1 MRKTNSAN
9 TILLLG
15 VALSFICS
23 FFLRNILLGV
33 IVFIV
38 SFGFVMY
45 KQRAAFLASS
55 AASAYKKGQI
65 EKSFMLYEKAIQ
77 LEGCP
82 GMVKILYAYR
92 LISEGKIN
100 EGAKILGTLSYD
112 TMDDNERLNY
122 NATNAL
128 SIWKQGGLHRA
139 IEIYE
144 ALFEGAKIL
153 GTLSYDT
160 MDDNERLNYNATNAL
175 SIWKQG
181 GLHRAIEIYEALLND
196 KDSILIYETLGYLLI
211 CAKNYKKA
219 LEFNLKAFEFNNT
232 SERIKCNLAT
242 SYYYA
247 GHEKEAVKLYK
258 ELIADY
264 ANFPEPYYY
273 YAFNNTSERIKCNL
287 ATSYYYAGHEKEAV
301 KLYKELIADYA
312 NFPEPYY
319 YYALILQG
327 CEKYKGALKYFNM
340 ALEKKFSHIYTLTEE
355 DIQCKLKEVGG
366 HIGA

>member
-15 VALSFICS
+15 GALSFICS

-144 ALFEGAKIL
+144 AL
-153 GTLSYDT
+153 
-160 MDDNERLNYNATNAL
+160 
-175 SIWKQG
+175 
-181 GLHRAIEIYEALLND
+181 LND

-219 LEFNLKAFEFNNT
+219 LEFNLKAFE
-232 SERIKCNLAT
+232 
-242 SYYYA
+242 
-247 GHEKEAVKLYK
+247 
-258 ELIADY
+258 
-264 ANFPEPYYY
+264 
-273 YAFNNTSERIKCNL
+273 FNNTSERIKCNL

>member
-9 TILLLG
+9 AILLLG

-144 ALFEGAKIL
+144 AL
-153 GTLSYDT
+153 
-160 MDDNERLNYNATNAL
+160 
-175 SIWKQG
+175 
-181 GLHRAIEIYEALLND
+181 LND

-247 GHEKEAVKLYK
+247 GHE
-258 ELIADY
+258 
-264 ANFPEPYYY
+264 
-273 YAFNNTSERIKCNL
+273 R
-287 ATSYYYAGHEKEAV
+287 EAV

>member
-15 VALSFICS
+15 VVLSFICS

-144 ALFEGAKIL
+144 AL
-153 GTLSYDT
+153 
-160 MDDNERLNYNATNAL
+160 
-175 SIWKQG
+175 
-181 GLHRAIEIYEALLND
+181 LND

-219 LEFNLKAFEFNNT
+219 LEFNLKAFE
-232 SERIKCNLAT
+232 
-242 SYYYA
+242 
-247 GHEKEAVKLYK
+247 
-258 ELIADY
+258 
-264 ANFPEPYYY
+264 
-273 YAFNNTSERIKCNL
+273 FNNTSERIKCNL

-366 HIGA
+366 HIWA

>member
-15 VALSFICS
+15 VVLSFICS

-144 ALFEGAKIL
+144 AL
-153 GTLSYDT
+153 
-160 MDDNERLNYNATNAL
+160 
-175 SIWKQG
+175 
-181 GLHRAIEIYEALLND
+181 LND

-219 LEFNLKAFEFNNT
+219 LEFNLKAFE
-232 SERIKCNLAT
+232 
-242 SYYYA
+242 
-247 GHEKEAVKLYK
+247 
-258 ELIADY
+258 
-264 ANFPEPYYY
+264 
-273 YAFNNTSERIKCNL
+273 FNNTSERIKCNL

>member
-144 ALFEGAKIL
+144 AL
-153 GTLSYDT
+153 
-160 MDDNERLNYNATNAL
+160 
-175 SIWKQG
+175 
-181 GLHRAIEIYEALLND
+181 LND

-219 LEFNLKAFEFNNT
+219 LEFNLKAFE
-232 SERIKCNLAT
+232 
-242 SYYYA
+242 
-247 GHEKEAVKLYK
+247 
-258 ELIADY
+258 
-264 ANFPEPYYY
+264 
-273 YAFNNTSERIKCNL
+273 FNNTSERIKCNL

-366 HIGA
+366 HIGV

>member
-15 VALSFICS
+15 VVLSFICS

-38 SFGFVMY
+38 SFGFVIY

-100 EGAKILGTLSYD
+100 
-112 TMDDNERLNY
+112 
-122 NATNAL
+122 
-128 SIWKQGGLHRA
+128 
-139 IEIYE
+139 
-144 ALFEGAKIL
+144 EGAKIL

-273 YAFNNTSERIKCNL
+273 YA
-287 ATSYYYAGHEKEAV
+287 
-301 KLYKELIADYA
+301 
-312 NFPEPYY
+312 
-319 YYALILQG
+319 LILQG

>member
-15 VALSFICS
+15 VVLSFICS

-38 SFGFVMY
+38 SFGFVIY

-65 EKSFMLYEKAIQ
+65 EKSFMLYEKSIQ

-100 EGAKILGTLSYD
+100 
-112 TMDDNERLNY
+112 
-122 NATNAL
+122 
-128 SIWKQGGLHRA
+128 
-139 IEIYE
+139 
-144 ALFEGAKIL
+144 EGAKIL

-273 YAFNNTSERIKCNL
+273 YA
-287 ATSYYYAGHEKEAV
+287 
-301 KLYKELIADYA
+301 
-312 NFPEPYY
+312 
-319 YYALILQG
+319 LILQG

-355 DIQCKLKEVGG
+355 DVQCKLKEVGG

>member
-15 VALSFICS
+15 VVLSFICS

-144 ALFEGAKIL
+144 AL
-153 GTLSYDT
+153 
-160 MDDNERLNYNATNAL
+160 
-175 SIWKQG
+175 
-181 GLHRAIEIYEALLND
+181 LND

-258 ELIADY
+258 ELID
-264 ANFPEPYYY
+264 
-273 YAFNNTSERIKCNL
+273 
-287 ATSYYYAGHEKEAV
+287 
-301 KLYKELIADYA
+301 DYA

>member
-92 LISEGKIN
+92 LINEGKIN
-100 EGAKILGTLSYD
+100 
-112 TMDDNERLNY
+112 
-122 NATNAL
+122 
-128 SIWKQGGLHRA
+128 
-139 IEIYE
+139 
-144 ALFEGAKIL
+144 EGAKIL

-273 YAFNNTSERIKCNL
+273 YA
-287 ATSYYYAGHEKEAV
+287 
-301 KLYKELIADYA
+301 
-312 NFPEPYY
+312 
-319 YYALILQG
+319 LILQG

>member
-15 VALSFICS
+15 VVLSFICS

-144 ALFEGAKIL
+144 AL
-153 GTLSYDT
+153 
-160 MDDNERLNYNATNAL
+160 
-175 SIWKQG
+175 
-181 GLHRAIEIYEALLND
+181 LND

-219 LEFNLKAFEFNNT
+219 LEFNLKAFE
-232 SERIKCNLAT
+232 
-242 SYYYA
+242 
-247 GHEKEAVKLYK
+247 
-258 ELIADY
+258 
-264 ANFPEPYYY
+264 
-273 YAFNNTSERIKCNL
+273 FNNTSERIKCNL

-355 DIQCKLKEVGG
+355 DIQCKLKEVGR

>member
-33 IVFIV
+33 IIFIV

-100 EGAKILGTLSYD
+100 
-112 TMDDNERLNY
+112 
-122 NATNAL
+122 
-128 SIWKQGGLHRA
+128 
-139 IEIYE
+139 
-144 ALFEGAKIL
+144 EGAKIL

-273 YAFNNTSERIKCNL
+273 YA
-287 ATSYYYAGHEKEAV
+287 
-301 KLYKELIADYA
+301 
-312 NFPEPYY
+312 
-319 YYALILQG
+319 LILQG

>member
-82 GMVKILYAYR
+82 GMVKILYAYC

-100 EGAKILGTLSYD
+100 
-112 TMDDNERLNY
+112 
-122 NATNAL
+122 
-128 SIWKQGGLHRA
+128 
-139 IEIYE
+139 
-144 ALFEGAKIL
+144 EGAKIL

-273 YAFNNTSERIKCNL
+273 YA
-287 ATSYYYAGHEKEAV
+287 
-301 KLYKELIADYA
+301 
-312 NFPEPYY
+312 
-319 YYALILQG
+319 LILQG

>member
-144 ALFEGAKIL
+144 AL
-153 GTLSYDT
+153 
-160 MDDNERLNYNATNAL
+160 
-175 SIWKQG
+175 
-181 GLHRAIEIYEALLND
+181 LND

-232 SERIKCNLAT
+232 SE
-242 SYYYA
+242 
-247 GHEKEAVKLYK
+247 H
-258 ELIADY
+258 
-264 ANFPEPYYY
+264 
-273 YAFNNTSERIKCNL
+273 IKCNL

>member
-9 TILLLG
+9 TFLLLG

-144 ALFEGAKIL
+144 AL
-153 GTLSYDT
+153 
-160 MDDNERLNYNATNAL
+160 
-175 SIWKQG
+175 
-181 GLHRAIEIYEALLND
+181 LND

-219 LEFNLKAFEFNNT
+219 LEFNLKAFE
-232 SERIKCNLAT
+232 
-242 SYYYA
+242 
-247 GHEKEAVKLYK
+247 
-258 ELIADY
+258 
-264 ANFPEPYYY
+264 
-273 YAFNNTSERIKCNL
+273 FNNTSERIKCNL

>member
-144 ALFEGAKIL
+144 AL
-153 GTLSYDT
+153 
-160 MDDNERLNYNATNAL
+160 
-175 SIWKQG
+175 
-181 GLHRAIEIYEALLND
+181 LND

-273 YAFNNTSERIKCNL
+273 YA
-287 ATSYYYAGHEKEAV
+287 
-301 KLYKELIADYA
+301 
-312 NFPEPYY
+312 
-319 YYALILQG
+319 LILQG

-340 ALEKKFSHIYTLTEE
+340 ALEKKFSHIYTLTDE
-355 DIQCKLKEVGG
+355 DIQCKLKEVEG

>member
-144 ALFEGAKIL
+144 AL
-153 GTLSYDT
+153 
-160 MDDNERLNYNATNAL
+160 
-175 SIWKQG
+175 
-181 GLHRAIEIYEALLND
+181 LND

-219 LEFNLKAFEFNNT
+219 LEFNLKAFE
-232 SERIKCNLAT
+232 
-242 SYYYA
+242 
-247 GHEKEAVKLYK
+247 
-258 ELIADY
+258 
-264 ANFPEPYYY
+264 
-273 YAFNNTSERIKCNL
+273 FNNTSERIKCNL

>member
-77 LEGCP
+77 LEGCT

-100 EGAKILGTLSYD
+100 
-112 TMDDNERLNY
+112 
-122 NATNAL
+122 
-128 SIWKQGGLHRA
+128 
-139 IEIYE
+139 
-144 ALFEGAKIL
+144 EGAKIL

-247 GHEKEAVKLYK
+247 G
-258 ELIADY
+258 
-264 ANFPEPYYY
+264 
-273 YAFNNTSERIKCNL
+273 R
-287 ATSYYYAGHEKEAV
+287 EKEAV

-327 CEKYKGALKYFNM
+327 CEKYKGALKYLNM

>member
-55 AASAYKKGQI
+55 AASAYKKGHI

-100 EGAKILGTLSYD
+100 
-112 TMDDNERLNY
+112 
-122 NATNAL
+122 
-128 SIWKQGGLHRA
+128 
-139 IEIYE
+139 
-144 ALFEGAKIL
+144 EGAKIL

-273 YAFNNTSERIKCNL
+273 YA
-287 ATSYYYAGHEKEAV
+287 
-301 KLYKELIADYA
+301 
-312 NFPEPYY
+312 
-319 YYALILQG
+319 LILQG

>member
-139 IEIYE
+139 I
-144 ALFEGAKIL
+144 K
-153 GTLSYDT
+153 
-160 MDDNERLNYNATNAL
+160 
-175 SIWKQG
+175 
-181 GLHRAIEIYEALLND
+181 IYEALLND

-219 LEFNLKAFEFNNT
+219 LEFNLKAFE
-232 SERIKCNLAT
+232 
-242 SYYYA
+242 
-247 GHEKEAVKLYK
+247 
-258 ELIADY
+258 
-264 ANFPEPYYY
+264 
-273 YAFNNTSERIKCNL
+273 FNNTSERIKCNL

>member
-15 VALSFICS
+15 VVLSFICS
-23 FFLRNILLGV
+23 FFLRFILLGV

-55 AASAYKKGQI
+55 ATSAYKKGQI

-100 EGAKILGTLSYD
+100 
-112 TMDDNERLNY
+112 
-122 NATNAL
+122 
-128 SIWKQGGLHRA
+128 
-139 IEIYE
+139 
-144 ALFEGAKIL
+144 EGAKIL

-273 YAFNNTSERIKCNL
+273 YA
-287 ATSYYYAGHEKEAV
+287 
-301 KLYKELIADYA
+301 
-312 NFPEPYY
+312 
-319 YYALILQG
+319 LILQG

>member
-15 VALSFICS
+15 VAISFICS

-100 EGAKILGTLSYD
+100 EGT
-112 TMDDNERLNY
+112 
-122 NATNAL
+122 
-128 SIWKQGGLHRA
+128 
-139 IEIYE
+139 
-144 ALFEGAKIL
+144 KIL

-273 YAFNNTSERIKCNL
+273 YA
-287 ATSYYYAGHEKEAV
+287 
-301 KLYKELIADYA
+301 
-312 NFPEPYY
+312 
-319 YYALILQG
+319 LILQG

>member
-144 ALFEGAKIL
+144 AL
-153 GTLSYDT
+153 
-160 MDDNERLNYNATNAL
+160 
-175 SIWKQG
+175 
-181 GLHRAIEIYEALLND
+181 LND

-219 LEFNLKAFEFNNT
+219 LEFNLKAFE
-232 SERIKCNLAT
+232 
-242 SYYYA
+242 
-247 GHEKEAVKLYK
+247 
-258 ELIADY
+258 
-264 ANFPEPYYY
+264 
-273 YAFNNTSERIKCNL
+273 FNNTSERIKCNL

-355 DIQCKLKEVGG
+355 DIQCKLKEVEG

>member
-23 FFLRNILLGV
+23 FFLRNILLGI

-100 EGAKILGTLSYD
+100 
-112 TMDDNERLNY
+112 
-122 NATNAL
+122 
-128 SIWKQGGLHRA
+128 
-139 IEIYE
+139 
-144 ALFEGAKIL
+144 EGAKIL

-273 YAFNNTSERIKCNL
+273 YA
-287 ATSYYYAGHEKEAV
+287 
-301 KLYKELIADYA
+301 
-312 NFPEPYY
+312 
-319 YYALILQG
+319 LILQG

>member
-23 FFLRNILLGV
+23 FFLRNIFLGV

-144 ALFEGAKIL
+144 AL
-153 GTLSYDT
+153 
-160 MDDNERLNYNATNAL
+160 
-175 SIWKQG
+175 
-181 GLHRAIEIYEALLND
+181 LND
-196 KDSILIYETLGYLLI
+196 KDSTLIYETLGYLLI

-219 LEFNLKAFEFNNT
+219 LEFNLKAFE
-232 SERIKCNLAT
+232 
-242 SYYYA
+242 
-247 GHEKEAVKLYK
+247 
-258 ELIADY
+258 
-264 ANFPEPYYY
+264 
-273 YAFNNTSERIKCNL
+273 FNNTSERIKCNL

>member
-144 ALFEGAKIL
+144 AL
-153 GTLSYDT
+153 
-160 MDDNERLNYNATNAL
+160 
-175 SIWKQG
+175 
-181 GLHRAIEIYEALLND
+181 LND

-273 YAFNNTSERIKCNL
+273 YA
-287 ATSYYYAGHEKEAV
+287 
-301 KLYKELIADYA
+301 
-312 NFPEPYY
+312 
-319 YYALILQG
+319 LILQR

>member
-82 GMVKILYAYR
+82 GMVKILYAYC

-100 EGAKILGTLSYD
+100 
-112 TMDDNERLNY
+112 
-122 NATNAL
+122 
-128 SIWKQGGLHRA
+128 
-139 IEIYE
+139 
-144 ALFEGAKIL
+144 EGAKIL

-273 YAFNNTSERIKCNL
+273 YA
-287 ATSYYYAGHEKEAV
+287 
-301 KLYKELIADYA
+301 
-312 NFPEPYY
+312 
-319 YYALILQG
+319 LILQG

-355 DIQCKLKEVGG
+355 DIQCKLKEVEG

>member
-15 VALSFICS
+15 VVLSFICS

-92 LISEGKIN
+92 LISEGTIN
-100 EGAKILGTLSYD
+100 
-112 TMDDNERLNY
+112 
-122 NATNAL
+122 
-128 SIWKQGGLHRA
+128 
-139 IEIYE
+139 
-144 ALFEGAKIL
+144 EGAKIL

-273 YAFNNTSERIKCNL
+273 YA
-287 ATSYYYAGHEKEAV
+287 
-301 KLYKELIADYA
+301 
-312 NFPEPYY
+312 
-319 YYALILQG
+319 LILQG

>member
-144 ALFEGAKIL
+144 AL
-153 GTLSYDT
+153 
-160 MDDNERLNYNATNAL
+160 
-175 SIWKQG
+175 
-181 GLHRAIEIYEALLND
+181 LND

-258 ELIADY
+258 EL
-264 ANFPEPYYY
+264 
-273 YAFNNTSERIKCNL
+273 L
-287 ATSYYYAGHEKEAV
+287 
-301 KLYKELIADYA
+301 ADYA

>member
-15 VALSFICS
+15 VVLSFICS

-77 LEGCP
+77 LEECP

-128 SIWKQGGLHRA
+128 SIWKQG
-139 IEIYE
+139 
-144 ALFEGAKIL
+144 
-153 GTLSYDT
+153 S
-160 MDDNERLNYNATNAL
+160 
-175 SIWKQG
+175 
-181 GLHRAIEIYEALLND
+181 LHRAIEIYEALLND
-196 KDSILIYETLGYLLI
+196 KDSILIYETLGYLFI

-219 LEFNLKAFEFNNT
+219 LEFNLKAFE
-232 SERIKCNLAT
+232 
-242 SYYYA
+242 
-247 GHEKEAVKLYK
+247 
-258 ELIADY
+258 
-264 ANFPEPYYY
+264 
-273 YAFNNTSERIKCNL
+273 FNNTSERIKCNL

-340 ALEKKFSHIYTLTEE
+340 ALEKKFSHIYTLTKE

>member
-15 VALSFICS
+15 VAISFICS

-144 ALFEGAKIL
+144 AL
-153 GTLSYDT
+153 
-160 MDDNERLNYNATNAL
+160 
-175 SIWKQG
+175 
-181 GLHRAIEIYEALLND
+181 LND

-219 LEFNLKAFEFNNT
+219 LEFNLKAFE
-232 SERIKCNLAT
+232 
-242 SYYYA
+242 
-247 GHEKEAVKLYK
+247 
-258 ELIADY
+258 
-264 ANFPEPYYY
+264 
-273 YAFNNTSERIKCNL
+273 FNNTSERIKCNL

>member
-15 VALSFICS
+15 VVLSFICS

-128 SIWKQGGLHRA
+128 SIWKQG
-139 IEIYE
+139 
-144 ALFEGAKIL
+144 
-153 GTLSYDT
+153 S
-160 MDDNERLNYNATNAL
+160 
-175 SIWKQG
+175 
-181 GLHRAIEIYEALLND
+181 LHRAIEIYEALLND

-219 LEFNLKAFEFNNT
+219 LEFNLKAFE
-232 SERIKCNLAT
+232 
-242 SYYYA
+242 
-247 GHEKEAVKLYK
+247 
-258 ELIADY
+258 
-264 ANFPEPYYY
+264 
-273 YAFNNTSERIKCNL
+273 FNNTSERIKCNL

>member
-15 VALSFICS
+15 VVLSFICS

-38 SFGFVMY
+38 SFGFVIY

-100 EGAKILGTLSYD
+100 
-112 TMDDNERLNY
+112 
-122 NATNAL
+122 
-128 SIWKQGGLHRA
+128 
-139 IEIYE
+139 
-144 ALFEGAKIL
+144 EGAKIL

-273 YAFNNTSERIKCNL
+273 YA
-287 ATSYYYAGHEKEAV
+287 
-301 KLYKELIADYA
+301 
-312 NFPEPYY
+312 
-319 YYALILQG
+319 LILQG

-355 DIQCKLKEVGG
+355 DVQCKLKEVGG

>member
-144 ALFEGAKIL
+144 AL
-153 GTLSYDT
+153 
-160 MDDNERLNYNATNAL
+160 
-175 SIWKQG
+175 
-181 GLHRAIEIYEALLND
+181 LND

-219 LEFNLKAFEFNNT
+219 LEFNLKAFE
-232 SERIKCNLAT
+232 
-242 SYYYA
+242 
-247 GHEKEAVKLYK
+247 
-258 ELIADY
+258 
-264 ANFPEPYYY
+264 
-273 YAFNNTSERIKCNL
+273 FNNTSERIKCNL

-355 DIQCKLKEVGG
+355 DIQCKLEEVGG

>member
-15 VALSFICS
+15 VVLSFICS

-55 AASAYKKGQI
+55 ATSAYKKGQI

-100 EGAKILGTLSYD
+100 
-112 TMDDNERLNY
+112 
-122 NATNAL
+122 
-128 SIWKQGGLHRA
+128 
-139 IEIYE
+139 
-144 ALFEGAKIL
+144 EGAKIL

-273 YAFNNTSERIKCNL
+273 YA
-287 ATSYYYAGHEKEAV
+287 
-301 KLYKELIADYA
+301 
-312 NFPEPYY
+312 
-319 YYALILQG
+319 LILQG